1 MSNIDD
7 DKINKLIHRIGLEF
21 QLQDDVIRK
30 IVNSPYKFTR
40 ETIHDLPL
48 VGIETEED
56 FNKIKTNFIYV
67 HIGKLYTSYAIYK
80 KIHKQSANLTEKWKK
95 RDQI

>member
-1 MSNIDD
+1 MTDEE
-7 DKINKLIHRIGLEF
+7 KIKRLIHKIGLEF
-21 QLQDDVIRK
+21 QLQDEVIKK

-56 FNKIKTNFIYV
+56 FEKIKTNFIYV
-67 HIGKLYTSYAIYK
+67 HIGKLYTTYNIYK
-80 KIHKQSANLTEKWKK
+80 KIHKQSTNLKARWKK
-95 RDQI
+95 DQM